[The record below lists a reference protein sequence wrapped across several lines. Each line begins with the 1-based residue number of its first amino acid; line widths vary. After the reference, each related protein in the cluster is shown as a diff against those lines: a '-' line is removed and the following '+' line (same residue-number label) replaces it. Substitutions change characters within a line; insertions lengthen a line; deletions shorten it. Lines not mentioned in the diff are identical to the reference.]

1 MYFKEQEFSDREYF
15 RGWLLSRNYLIES
28 AIQRVE
34 ELGQAF
40 EIRHNMYECQGEKDL
55 CFEELKGDV
64 YG

>member
-1 MYFKEQEFSDREYF
+1 M
-15 RGWLLSRNYLIES
+15 SRNYLIES